1 MLDKNAMELI
11 SIAHKILQDPT
22 RFYGILDKNAME
34 SISIANKILQ
44 DSTGY

>member
-1 MLDKNAMELI
+1 MESI
-11 SIAHKILQDPT
+11 SIAKKNKQDPT
-22 RFYGILDKNAME
+22 RFYGILDKNSME